1 MNKVSRKEK
10 TATRNKKEKEKK
22 RRVVHDA
29 KGDIR
34 RQGTNRKREI
44 K

>member
-1 MNKVSRKEK
+1 MNKVSRKVK
-10 TATRNKKEKEKK
+10 TTKRKKKERKI

-29 KGDIR
+29 KGDIKSQR
-34 RQGTNRKREI
+34 TNRKREI

>member
-10 TATRNKKEKEKK
+10 STERKEKERKI
-22 RRVVHDA
+22 RRVVHNA
-29 KGDIR
+29 KGAIR
-34 RQGTNRKREI
+34 SQRTNRKREI